1 VVVAHPGTHAGA
13 VAGGIVESAR
23 GGVFVIGWVFG
34 LARMLGLGAAA
45 GTRPW
50 LTLALVGVMSG
61 LGWGVPLNSAFDWLG
76 NRWVL
81 LVLAVLAIL
90 EAAFD
95 KIVRVDRLQDRMVFP
110 LRLAAGAV
118 AGAATIDAG
127 WPGLLIGLAVGGFA
141 AWLAEHV
148 KHVRRPR
155 ATRSEATIPLLSLI
169 EDLYVL
175 LGTVGTLA
183 WSPVGL
189 AVVAWPA
196 ALWVEMRR
204 RRKAK
209 YAALRRRRDPREPP
223 VAATVAP
230 PSGAAPGVPP
240 PTAERGV
247 PPVFVGSESALHG
260 VTSGPA
266 SHGAAPHG
274 PAAPPPL
281 TSPPVPPGAEP
292 RAAPYGVEPRSA
304 APLDSETEASE

>member
-1 VVVAHPGTHAGA
+1 
-13 VAGGIVESAR
+13 
-23 GGVFVIGWVFG
+23 VIGWVFG
-34 LARMLGLGAAA
+34 LARILGLGAAA

-50 LTLALVGVMSG
+50 LTLALVGVMSR

-81 LVLAVLAIL
+81 LVLAVLAVL

-95 KIVRVDRLQDRMVFP
+95 KIPRVDRLQDRMVFP

-118 AGAATIDAG
+118 VGAATIDAG
-127 WPGLLIGLAVGGFA
+127 WPGLLVGLAGGGFA

-183 WSPVGL
+183 WSPLGY

-223 VAATVAP
+223 AAATGGP
-230 PSGAAPGVPP
+230 PAA
-240 PTAERGV
+240 
-247 PPVFVGSESALHG
+247 
-260 VTSGPA
+260 
-266 SHGAAPHG
+266 AAG
-274 PAAPPPL
+274 GAPPPAAGPEVSQASSAAQSVPYGVAPEAPPAGPSPAV
-281 TSPPVPPGAEP
+281 SPPDAAP
-292 RAAPYGVEPRSA
+292 RAAPYGVESRGAASPDPGREAPR
-304 APLDSETEASE
+304 

>member
-1 VVVAHPGTHAGA
+1 
-13 VAGGIVESAR
+13 
-23 GGVFVIGWVFG
+23 VIGWVFG
-34 LARMLGLGAAA
+34 LARVLGLGAAA

-50 LTLALVGVMSG
+50 LTLALVGVMSR
-61 LGWGVPLNSAFDWLG
+61 LGWGVPLNSTFDWLG

-81 LVLAVLAIL
+81 FVLTVLAIL

-95 KIVRVDRLQDRMVFP
+95 KITRVDRLQDRMVFP

-118 AGAATIDAG
+118 AGAATVDAG
-127 WPGLLIGLAVGGFA
+127 WPGLLVGLAVGGFA

-183 WSPVGL
+183 WSPVGY

-196 ALWVEMRR
+196 ALWAEMRR

-209 YAALRRRRDPREPP
+209 YAALRRRRDPREPLGV
-223 VAATVAP
+223 VAEAP
-230 PSGAAPGVPP
+230 AAVPP
-240 PTAERGV
+240 PAV
-247 PPVFVGSESALHG
+247 PA
-260 VTSGPA
+260 PA
-266 SHGAAPHG
+266 
-274 PAAPPPL
+274 
-281 TSPPVPPGAEP
+281 VPP
-292 RAAPYGVEPRSA
+292 RAAPYGVEPGSA
-304 APLDSETEASE
+304 ASPDSEREAPR

>member
-1 VVVAHPGTHAGA
+1 
-13 VAGGIVESAR
+13 
-23 GGVFVIGWVFG
+23 VIGWVFG

-50 LTLALVGVMSG
+50 LTLALVGVMSR
-61 LGWGVPLNSAFDWLG
+61 LGWGVPLNGAFDWLG

-81 LVLAVLAIL
+81 LVLALLAIL

-95 KIVRVDRLQDRMVFP
+95 KIPRVDRLQDRMVFP

-118 AGAATIDAG
+118 VGAATIDAG
-127 WPGLLIGLAVGGFA
+127 WPGLVTGIAVGGFA

-155 ATRSEATIPLLSLI
+155 ATRSEATVPLLSLI
-169 EDLYVL
+169 EDLYVF

-183 WSPVGL
+183 WSPIGF

-223 VAATVAP
+223 GDATGAP
-230 PSGAAPGVPP
+230 
-240 PTAERGV
+240 
-247 PPVFVGSESALHG
+247 ESAVARG
-260 VTSGPA
+260 
-266 SHGAAPHG
+266 
-274 PAAPPPL
+274 APPPAAGAEAPRASAAAES
-281 TSPPVPPGAEP
+281 TPYGVTPVASSTGPSSPVPPSEPAP
-292 RAAPYGVEPRSA
+292 RAAPYGVEPRST
-304 APLDSETEASE
+304 PSPDSEGEALR

>member
-1 VVVAHPGTHAGA
+1 M
-13 VAGGIVESAR
+13 
-23 GGVFVIGWVFG
+23 IGWVFG

-50 LTLALVGVMSG
+50 LTLALVGVMSR
-61 LGWGVPLNSAFDWLG
+61 LGWGVPLNGAFDWLG

-81 LVLAVLAIL
+81 LVLALLAIL

-95 KIVRVDRLQDRMVFP
+95 KIPRVDRLQDRMVFP

-127 WPGLLIGLAVGGFA
+127 WPGLVIGLAVGGFA

-183 WSPVGL
+183 WSPVGF

-223 VAATVAP
+223 GDATGAPPDSAAPGLPPPAVGRDVPQAPAATESVP
-230 PSGAAPGVPP
+230 YGAAP
-240 PTAERGV
+240 E
-247 PPVFVGSESALHG
+247 
-260 VTSGPA
+260 
-266 SHGAAPHG
+266 AP
-274 PAAPPPL
+274 
-281 TSPPVPPGAEP
+281 PPVPPSAGRPPDAAP
-292 RAAPYGVEPRSA
+292 RVAPYGVDARRA
-304 APLDSETEASE
+304 APLDSEGEAPQ

>member
-1 VVVAHPGTHAGA
+1 M
-13 VAGGIVESAR
+13 ID
-23 GGVFVIGWVFG
+23 WVFG

-50 LTLALVGVMSG
+50 LTLALVGVMSQ
-61 LGWGVPLNSAFDWLG
+61 LGWGVPLNGAFDWLG

-127 WPGLLIGLAVGGFA
+127 WPGLAAGLAAGGFA

-169 EDLYVL
+169 EDLYAF
-175 LGTVGTLA
+175 LGTVGTLV
-183 WSPVGL
+183 WSPVGFV
-189 AVVAWPA
+189 VVAWPA

-223 VAATVAP
+223 GAATGAP
-230 PSGAAPGVPP
+230 PSAAPDVA
-240 PTAERGV
+240 PTACRRRPRGARSRRLQRRRS
-247 PPVFVGSESALHG
+247 PCRMRWRRRPHRPCRRLPCRRRTRHREPHPTAWSREARRH
-260 VTSGPA
+260 PA
-266 SHGAAPHG
+266 STGRRRREPAWRHPRRR
-274 PAAPPPL
+274 PAADGR
-281 TSPPVPPGAEP
+281 GADRRA
-292 RAAPYGVEPRSA
+292 RAAR
-304 APLDSETEASE
+304 

>member
-1 VVVAHPGTHAGA
+1 M
-13 VAGGIVESAR
+13 
-23 GGVFVIGWVFG
+23 IGWVFG

-50 LTLALVGVMSG
+50 LTLGVVGVMSQ
-61 LGWGVPLNSAFDWLG
+61 LGWGVPLNGAFDWLG

-81 LVLAVLAIL
+81 LALAVLAIL

-95 KIVRVDRLQDRMVFP
+95 KITRVDRLQDRMVFP

-169 EDLYVL
+169 EDLYAL
-175 LGTVGTLA
+175 LGAVGTMA
-183 WSPVGL
+183 WSPVGF

-223 VAATVAP
+223 GAVTGAPPASGTRDMPPPAAGREVSQAPAAAESVPYRVAP
-230 PSGAAPGVPP
+230 EAPP
-240 PTAERGV
+240 P
-247 PPVFVGSESALHG
+247 GSS
-260 VTSGPA
+260 
-266 SHGAAPHG
+266 
-274 PAAPPPL
+274 PAAPPPDA
-281 TSPPVPPGAEP
+281 PP
-292 RAAPYGVEPRSA
+292 RAAPYGVEPTSTPSYGVDGE
-304 APLDSETEASE
+304 APQ

>member
-1 VVVAHPGTHAGA
+1 
-13 VAGGIVESAR
+13 
-23 GGVFVIGWVFG
+23 VIGWVFG

-50 LTLALVGVMSG
+50 LTLALIGVMSQ

-110 LRLAAGAV
+110 WRLAAGAV

-175 LGTVGTLA
+175 LGTIGTLA
-183 WSPVGL
+183 WSPLGF

-209 YAALRRRRDPREPP
+209 YAALRRRRDPSEPP
-223 VAATVAP
+223 GAVTRAP
-230 PSGAAPGVPP
+230 PSAVRGMPP
-240 PTAERGV
+240 PAAGREVPQAPAAAERM
-247 PPVFVGSESALHG
+247 PHG
-260 VTSGPA
+260 V
-266 SHGAAPHG
+266 APE
-274 PAAPPPL
+274 AP
-281 TSPPVPPGAEP
+281 PPVPPPAVRPPDAAP
-292 RAAPYGVEPRSA
+292 RAAPYGVQPRSSPPPGVEGE
-304 APLDSETEASE
+304 APQ